1 MVRRIIGITGL
12 AGSGKDTIGDIITS
26 NLKNWEKVSFAS
38 HLKDVTALLFGMDRK
53 MLAGETPEDRAKRE
67 QPDEFWSKKMGKD
80 FTPRYALQ
88 FLGTNLLRNQ
98 LHQNIWVDCLEKKI
112 MNTDKNIVIT
122 DVRFPNEIDMIR
134 SIGGEI
140 WRVERGELP
149 HWFRDVEHINDKDN
163 ILEYDIPHFFPIL
176 KNIHESEWRWVGYDK
191 PSYIFENNG
200 SIEDLKN
207 KVLNKMNM
215 MNMIDE
221 PYNSNYLLFKYY
233 DDDDDVMTIEE
244 FIENV
249 ESGFFTD
256 YDGIGYLGT
265 KDCYCDSNAILPSQL
280 EFCKEQLLNSKF
292 THVIWF
298 NR

>member
-1 MVRRIIGITGL
+1 MVRKIIGITGL

-26 NLKNWEKVSFAS
+26 NFDNWEKMSFAS

-53 MLAGETPEDRAKRE
+53 MLAGETPKDRETRE
-67 QPDEFWSKKMGKD
+67 KPDEFWSKKMGKD

-112 MNTDKNIVIT
+112 MNTDKNVIIT
-122 DVRFPNEIDMIR
+122 DVRFPNEIDMIKN
-134 SIGGEI
+134 IGGEI
-140 WRVERGELP
+140 WRVERGTLP
-149 HWFRDVEHINDKDN
+149 EWFSKVESWNKDKDN
-163 ILEYDIPHFFPIL
+163 LKYDIPYYVPEIL
-176 KNIHESEWRWVGYDK
+176 NIHESEWKWVGYDK

-207 KVLNKMNM
+207 KVLDVMTK
-215 MNMIDE
+215 E
-221 PYNSNYLLFKYY
+221 YNIKRVGYKFYKKN
-233 DDDDDVMTIEE
+233 DDVMTIQE
-244 FIENV
+244 FIESV
-249 ESGFFTD
+249 ESGFFID

-265 KDCYCDSNAILPSQL
+265 KDGYCDSNSILPSQL
-280 EFCKEQLLNSKF
+280 ESCKDKLLHSGF
-292 THVIWF
+292 THVVWF